1 MRRNLLAAGSAM
13 IGVWIIFKHFYPY
26 ADYFTD
32 SYSYIQAA
40 AGKDVIDYRPIG
52 YSIFLRLV
60 HLGSASETFFVTP
73 RFMVGQTGPL
83 WLYIAFVRGCGAARW
98 WHRLVFVVPGCCP
111 GIHHTR

>member
-52 YSIFLRLV
+52 YSIFLRLGHV
-60 HLGSASETFFVTP
+60 VSGFVYFFVTLQY
-73 RFMVGQTGPL
+73 VVVQ
-83 WLYIAFVRGCGAARW
+83 AA
-98 WHRLVFVVPGCCP
+98 HLVFY
-111 GIHHTR
+111 IHLQRSCRPAPWGARVYYG